1 MTQNRLVRWKLTLVL
16 SALGAAGGALAAVVL
31 TYAGN
36 RLAGAPWLPTVD
48 VYIWNARIFAVIG
61 AVASP
66 ALAWGLLRS
75 VPLWRAVAEP
85 AAAALA
91 GTVLSVALAPSLF
104 ALITPAAV
112 IGALWRLRIRYASA
126 SAPSGQRTITA

>member
-1 MTQNRLVRWKLTLVL
+1 MSNNMLVRWKLTLAL
-16 SALGAAGGALAAVVL
+16 SALGALGGALAAVVL

-36 RLAGAPWLPTVD
+36 RIAGAPWLPGLD
-48 VYIWNARIFAVIG
+48 VYIWNARIFAVTG

-66 ALAWGLLRS
+66 ALAWGVLRT

-91 GTVLSVALAPSLF
+91 GTVLSMAVAPSLF
-104 ALITPAAV
+104 AVITPAAV
-112 IGALWRLRIRYASA
+112 IGALWRLRTRYSSA
-126 SAPSGQRTITA
+126 SEPSAQRTLTA

>member
-1 MTQNRLVRWKLTLVL
+1 MTDNRLVRWKLTLVL
-16 SALGAAGGALAAVVL
+16 SALGAVGGALAAVVL

-36 RLAGAPWLPTVD
+36 RIAGAPWLPGLD
-48 VYIWNARIFAVIG
+48 VYVWNARIFAVIG

-66 ALAWGLLRS
+66 ALAWGMLRS

-91 GTVLSVALAPSLF
+91 GTVLSIAVAPSLF
-104 ALITPAAV
+104 AVITPAAV
-112 IGALWRLRIRYASA
+112 LGALWRLRTRYS
-126 SAPSGQRTITA
+126 STSEPSVQRTLAA

>member
-1 MTQNRLVRWKLTLVL
+1 MSENKLVRWKLTLVL
-16 SALGAAGGALAAVVL
+16 GALGALGGALAAVVL

-36 RLAGAPWLPTVD
+36 RIAGAPWLPTAD

-61 AVASP
+61 AVVSP
-66 ALAWGLLRS
+66 ALAWGMLRS

-91 GTVLSVALAPSLF
+91 GTVLSIAIAPSLF

-112 IGALWRLRIRYASA
+112 IGALWRLRNKYSSA
-126 SAPSGQRTITA
+126 SAPVVQRTLGA

>member
-1 MTQNRLVRWKLTLVL
+1 MTENRLVRWKLTLVL
-16 SALGAAGGALAAVVL
+16 SALGAVGGALAAVVL

-36 RLAGAPWLPTVD
+36 RIAGAPWLPTVD

-66 ALAWGLLRS
+66 ALAWGMLRS

-91 GTVLSVALAPSLF
+91 GTVLSIAVAPSLF

-112 IGALWRLRIRYASA
+112 IGALWRLGIRYSPASE
-126 SAPSGQRTITA
+126 PSGRRTIAA